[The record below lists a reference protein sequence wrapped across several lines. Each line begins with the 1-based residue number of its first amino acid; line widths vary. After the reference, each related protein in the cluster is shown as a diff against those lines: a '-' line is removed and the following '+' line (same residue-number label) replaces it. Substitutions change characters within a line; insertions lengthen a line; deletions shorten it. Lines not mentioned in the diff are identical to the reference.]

1 MTVLK
6 ISCRLRQTEQV
17 FRKYDTA
24 AGVCLWCQALWDSLA
39 DLARKYG
46 LELDE
51 VLASLKTAAWK
62 EEK

>member
-6 ISCRLRQTEQV
+6 ISCRLRQTEPV

-24 AGVCLWCQALWDSLA
+24 AGVCLWCHALWDSLA
-39 DLARKYG
+39 DLARKYC
-46 LELDE
+46 LELEE
-51 VLASLKTAAWK
+51 VLASLKIAAWK